1 MMWGVAEWVVR
12 CGSVVLCNLVLGC
25 DIGRMCKWYG
35 VVWCD
40 VVWGNVMYDV
50 GCGGMGGVM
59 CWCGVNVE

>member
-1 MMWGVAEWVVR
+1 MVW
-12 CGSVVLCNLVLGC
+12 GC

-40 VVWGNVMYDV
+40 VVWGNVVYDV

-59 CWCGVNVE
+59 CWCGVNVEQNSVVYGAGGVV